1 MNIKMKNI
9 FEKKKFEKVGFVSYC
24 CKSSL
29 IFRSLKEDG
38 KKKVDKKEQF
48 FCHCNI
54 IKFHIES
61 KVLILPIVQMAN
73 IFTKFLKK

>member
-9 FEKKKFEKVGFVSYC
+9 FEKKKFEKVRFVSYC

-38 KKKVDKKEQF
+38 KKKVDKKEPF
-48 FCHCNI
+48 FCYCNI
-54 IKFHIES
+54 TKFYIES
-61 KVLILPIVQMAN
+61 KVSILPIVQMIN
-73 IFTKFLKK
+73 IFTKFL